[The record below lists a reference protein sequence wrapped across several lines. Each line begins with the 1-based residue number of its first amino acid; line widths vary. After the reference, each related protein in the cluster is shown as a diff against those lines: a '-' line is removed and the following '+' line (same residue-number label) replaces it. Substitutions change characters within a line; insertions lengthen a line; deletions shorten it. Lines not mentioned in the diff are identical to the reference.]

1 MHRNKAIIR
10 CELSLDIIWSTFH
23 ILFLLSSAI
32 NVGLPWGLSGK
43 ESTLKTGDS
52 GDEGSI
58 PRSGSSPGEGH
69 GNPLQYSCLKNPMDR
84 GGWQATVHRLAE
96 SDMTEVT

>member
-1 MHRNKAIIR
+1 MNY
-10 CELSLDIIWSTFH
+10 LWTSFGPPSTFCFYS
-23 ILFLLSSAI
+23 LVLLI
-32 NVGLPWGLSGK
+32 GLPWGLSGK
-43 ESTLKTGDS
+43 ESTLNAGDS

-58 PRSGSSPGEGH
+58 PRSGSSPAEGH

>member
-10 CELSLDIIWSTFH
+10 CELSLDIIWSTFY

-43 ESTLKTGDS
+43 ESTLKAGDS